1 MTHSDD
7 DIPFDGADEPP
18 LANPD
23 DYGTGPQDYDDA
35 PDDHL
40 DAPIADAPV
49 EQEAQADAAPSPTKT
64 EWLPAKKPQGTNLEG
79 FRTPPCNFE
88 AEKALIGALMANNR
102 AYDKVSEFLRPEHFA
117 DPINS
122 KVFAACIALMERGQI
137 ADPITLSNFFERDAQ
152 LSEIGGNQ
160 YLVELAASAVT
171 IINAAEY
178 GRIIYDLY
186 IKRELIHLGTEMVNN
201 AHSGEID
208 AAALDQIQHAEQ
220 SLFNLASMGEIEG
233 GFISF
238 RDSLLTAIQHAQ
250 VAHQRGGGLA
260 GVTTG
265 LRDLDKALGG
275 LHRSDLLILAGR
287 PSMGKTALVT
297 CIAYNAAYAHKRSQG
312 KEGGVVGFFSLEMSA
327 EQLAGR
333 ILSQACAV
341 NSSAMRKGEMSNEEF
356 ERTIAASQELMDT
369 PLHIDDTPGLSVSAL
384 RTRARRLK
392 RQHGLDLII
401 VDYLQL
407 VSGSPETKNNRV
419 NEISEITRGLKMLA
433 KELDVPVIA
442 LSQLSRAVEQREDKR
457 PQLSDLRESGSIEQ
471 DADVVMFIYREFYYL
486 DRAEPGK
493 RESEGDDKFAERYQ
507 HWEQRCEEMVNRSE
521 VIISKQRHGPLAN
534 IPLFFKGEFT
544 QFGDLDEEH
553 IPDY

>member
-1 MTHSDD
+1 MVHSDD

-18 LANPD
+18 LAEPD
-23 DYGTGPQDYDDA
+23 DYGPGPDHMDDA
-35 PDDHL
+35 
-40 DAPIADAPV
+40 APYVEAEPV
-49 EQEAQADAAPSPTKT
+49 QQADADTQPPATQT
-64 EWLPAKKPQGTNLEG
+64 EWLPARKPAANGAIEG

-88 AEKALIGALMANNR
+88 AEKALIGALMYNNK
-102 AYDKVSEFLRPEHFA
+102 AYDKISEFLRAEHFA
-117 DPINS
+117 DPMHS
-122 KVFAACIALMERGQI
+122 KVFEAMVALMERGQI
-137 ADPITLSNFFERDAQ
+137 ADPITLKSFFERDEQ
-152 LSEIGGNQ
+152 LLENGGDA

-186 IKRELIHLGTEMVNN
+186 IKRELIHLGTEIVNN
-201 AHSGEID
+201 AHSGEIES
-208 AAALDQIQHAEQ
+208 AALDQIQQAEQ
-220 SLFNLASMGEIEG
+220 TLFNLASLGEVEG
-233 GFISF
+233 GFITF
-238 RDSLLTAIQHAQ
+238 RESLLTAVHHAQ
-250 VAHQRGGGLA
+250 IAHQRGGGLA

-265 LRDLDKALGG
+265 LRDLDKILGG

-297 CIAYNAAYAHKRSQG
+297 CIAYNAAYAHKMSNGQ
-312 KEGGVVGFFSLEMSA
+312 EGGVVGFFSLEMSA

-333 ILSQACAV
+333 ILSQACAI
-341 NSSAMRKGEMSNEEF
+341 NSSAMRKGEMTNEEF
-356 ERTIAASQELMDT
+356 ERVIVSSQELLDT

-407 VSGSPETKNNRV
+407 VSGSAETKNNRV

-486 DRAEPGK
+486 DRTEPVK
-493 RESEGDDKFAERYQ
+493 RDSEGDDKFAERYQ
-507 HWEQRCEEMVNRSE
+507 IWEQRCEEMVNRSE
-521 VIISKQRHGPLAN
+521 VVIGKQRHGPLGN
-534 IPLFFKGEFT
+534 VPLFFRGEFT
-544 QFGDLDEEH
+544 QFGDLDEAH

>member
-1 MTHSDD
+1 MDQ
-7 DIPFDGADEPP
+7 DIQVAEAEIQPP
-18 LANPD
+18 
-23 DYGTGPQDYDDA
+23 
-35 PDDHL
+35 
-40 DAPIADAPV
+40 V
-49 EQEAQADAAPSPTKT
+49 TKT
-64 EWLPAKKPQGTNLEG
+64 EWLPAKPKDLSNKDLEG

-88 AEKALIGALMANNR
+88 AEKALIGALMANNK

-117 DPINS
+117 DPIHT

-137 ADPITLSNFFERDAQ
+137 ADPITLSNFFQRDEE
-152 LSEIGGNQ
+152 LSEIGGNE

-201 AHSGEID
+201 AHSGQIE
-208 AAALDQIQHAEQ
+208 ATALDQIQSAEQ
-220 SLFNLASMGEIEG
+220 SLFNLASMGEVEG

-238 RDSLLTAIQHAQ
+238 RESLMEAINQAQ
-250 VAHQRGGGLA
+250 IAHQRGGGLA

-265 LRDLDKALGG
+265 LRDLDRALGG

-297 CIAYNAAYAHKRSQG
+297 CIAYNAAYAHKKSQG

-356 ERTIAASQELMDT
+356 ERTIAASQELLDT
-369 PLHIDDTPGLSVSAL
+369 PLYIDDTPGLTISAL

-407 VSGSPETKNNRV
+407 VQGSPETKNNRV
-419 NEISEITRGLKMLA
+419 NEISEITRGMKMLA

-442 LSQLSRAVEQREDKR
+442 LSQLSRQVEQREDKR

-486 DRAEPGK
+486 DRSEPTK

-507 HWEQRCEEMVNRSE
+507 QWEQRCEEMVNRSE
-521 VIISKQRHGPLAN
+521 VVIGKQRHGPLAN
-534 IPLFFKGEFT
+534 IPLFFRGEFT